1 MVADV
6 KAVVE
11 NKAADVETVVENKI
25 TDAEKAVENE
35 HHNMSKSVDNQP
47 IVEEKAATPSSE
59 TKARSLDAP
68 VAIAA
73 DATNLQAIQGIDAQT
88 ERVLKSAGID
98 SWQEIS
104 ETTVERFK
112 EILTAGKIRHVDAS
126 NWSVQAIL
134 LADGHVNRLK
144 IYLENLKK

>member
-1 MVADV
+1 M
-6 KAVVE
+6 E
-11 NKAADVETVVENKI
+11 SQT
-25 TDAEKAVENE
+25 
-35 HHNMSKSVDNQP
+35 
-47 IVEEKAATPSSE
+47 
-59 TKARSLDAP
+59 RSLDVP

-73 DATNLQAIQGIDAQT
+73 DATDLQAIQGIDAET

-98 SWQEIS
+98 NWLEIS
-104 ETTVERFK
+104 ETTVERLQ
-112 EILTAGKIRHVDAS
+112 EILAEGKIRNTDAS